1 MQEELPPVA
10 DPVVSETRP
19 ETSLRDA
26 LEALHRSPWPTLP
39 ILDPATGQTM
49 AVLSRPEPPRLG
61 GMATPLGVYLHDG
74 VSSGG
79 AGFWGLFLT
88 GVTMSGLTLLAQAG
102 AHALAREASAHSPG
116 LAHWEAKLPLG
127 LQMWLSAVAPWLP
140 LPLVFLLLRLA
151 PLSGTHAAEH
161 QVVHCVERSEPLVP
175 ENVRAMP
182 RVHPRCGTNLFV
194 GFTLFLLIFLAVFC
208 AATAGGRPLLDA
220 VSLSAMLA
228 GPAALSS
235 WRRVGGWFQQWVA
248 TRPASDRQIA
258 GAIRAA
264 EEVLARRRSWMEN
277 GMVLRFAWGRWLWT
291 VGLAQLVLGCLAVY
305 GLLSLA
311 ERVWPRLTG
320 WVE

>member
-1 MQEELPPVA
+1 MQEELPSRAAPAVL
-10 DPVVSETRP
+10 

-26 LEALHRSPWPTLP
+26 LKTLHRSPVPTLP
-39 ILDPATGQTM
+39 ILDPETGRVL

-88 GVTMSGLTLLAQAG
+88 GVTMSGLILLAQAG
-102 AHALAREASAHSPG
+102 THGLARAAALHLPG
-116 LAHWEAKLPLG
+116 LTRWETHLPIG
-127 LQMWLSAVAPWLP
+127 LEMWLAAASPWLP
-140 LPLVFLLLRLA
+140 LPLVFLLLRLV
-151 PLSGTHAAEH
+151 PMSGTHAAEH
-161 QVVHCVERSEPLVP
+161 QVVHCVERSERIVL

-194 GFTLFLLIFLAVFC
+194 GFTLFLLTFLAVFC
-208 AATAGGRPLLDA
+208 AASAGGWPLLDA

-228 GPAALSS
+228 GPATLLF
-235 WRRVGGWFQQWVA
+235 WRRVGGWFQQWFA
-248 TRPASDRQIA
+248 TRPATDSQIA

-264 EEVLARRRSWMEN
+264 EQVLDRRRQWMEQ
-277 GMVLRFAWGRWLWT
+277 GMSQRFAWGRRLWAM
-291 VGLAQLVLGCLAVY
+291 GLAQLLLGYLAVF

-311 ERVWPRLTG
+311 EWLWPGLVG
-320 WVE
+320 WVG